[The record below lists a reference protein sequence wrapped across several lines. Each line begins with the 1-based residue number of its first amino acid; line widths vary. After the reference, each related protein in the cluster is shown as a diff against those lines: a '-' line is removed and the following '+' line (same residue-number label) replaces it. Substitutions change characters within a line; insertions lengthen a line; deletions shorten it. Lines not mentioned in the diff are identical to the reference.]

1 MKTPSLSTLKL
12 PGDVQEALQQAL
24 AQSLAQPGQA
34 VAIPAQVL
42 AGIRQSMAPFD
53 ALLHQK
59 LHQKLIELRRRERGA
74 RWG

>member
-1 MKTPSLSTLKL
+1 MHQKL
-12 PGDVQEALQQAL
+12 LPVSIDAQKGLHQAL
-24 AQSLAQPGQA
+24 AQSLAHPGQA
-34 VAIPAQVL
+34 VVIPAQVL

-59 LHQKLIELRRRERGA
+59 LIELRRRERGA